1 MDQAFKDMR
10 LGRCD
15 AAIVAGVGIILKPT
29 MSLQFKRL
37 NMLSPDGKLILKT
50 KLKIRNI
57 ENKMFAYIFS
67 SISRDV
73 QSI

>member
-37 NMLSPDGKLILKT
+37 NMLSPDGKFEI
-50 KLKIRNI
+50 
-57 ENKMFAYIFS
+57 
-67 SISRDV
+67 
-73 QSI
+73 